1 MKRFSE
7 IKVHNITVEKI
18 QKELNPLINS
28 FKNAE
33 SFEEQDK
40 IFKKINKIMD
50 DLQTDISII
59 YVRYTINTTDAKYK
73 KLQEHLSS

>member
-40 IFKKINKIMD
+40 IFKKINKI
-50 DLQTDISII
+50 
-59 YVRYTINTTDAKYK
+59 
-73 KLQEHLSS
+73 